1 MRRARLAVLAL
12 ALALPGLALAACRGD
27 ARPRTTAPIA
37 IAPDAGVDAAADGDW
52 FPPLDAIAAQVTELA
67 SPTLRGRGGGT
78 PDELAAAERV
88 ATWLRAAGA
97 EPAGDDG
104 YLTRFAYPGGKSQNV
119 VGVIRG
125 RDPGAQHVV
134 VGAHYDHLG
143 VDDRGIYLG
152 ADDNASGTAGLIAI
166 AAALARDGQRP
177 LRTVVVV
184 AFGAEELGLHGSAA
198 YVAHPALPLDQA
210 AAMINLDMIGR
221 AEFLS
226 AKDYALARAF
236 VPANAIG
243 ALTSPGAEALTVAA
257 RAASERL
264 GRPIVAASDFGPLE
278 ATIRPLVETR
288 GDQASFAAAGVP
300 YLWLSTSM
308 HDDYHL
314 PSDTPDKI
322 DPATIATV
330 GRMVVAVIAAMP
342 DRAALQPSAA
352 SR

>member
-1 MRRARLAVLAL
+1 MRRARVAL
-12 ALALPGLALAACRGD
+12 IGLALAACRGD

-37 IAPDAGVDAAADGDW
+37 VALDAGVDAAQGGDLDRDGGW
-52 FPPLDAIAAQVTELA
+52 FPTPDSIAAQVTELA
-67 SPTLRGRGGGT
+67 SPALRGRGGGT

-119 VGVIRG
+119 VGIIRG
-125 RDPGAQHVV
+125 RDPSAPHVV

-143 VDDRGIYLG
+143 VDDRGIHVG
-152 ADDNASGTAGLIAI
+152 ADDNASGTAGLVAI

-177 LRTVVVV
+177 RRTVVVV

-198 YVAHPALPLDQA
+198 YVAHPALPIDQA

-288 GDQASFAAAGVP
+288 GDQASFAAVGVP

-342 DRAALQPSAA
+342 DRPALQPSAA